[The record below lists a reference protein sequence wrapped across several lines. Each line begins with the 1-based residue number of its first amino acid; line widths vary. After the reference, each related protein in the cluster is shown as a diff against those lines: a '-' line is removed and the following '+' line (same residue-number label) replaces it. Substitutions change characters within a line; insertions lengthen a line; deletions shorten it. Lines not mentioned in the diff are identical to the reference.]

1 MRRGESPDSGADTS
15 ARSEESWQSSRK
27 TASSEST
34 GTLSNAQTARN
45 ANPHVLCKFQSWT
58 WIGKSSTT
66 QSASFAWR
74 ALMHAPQEHS
84 RQSSPSAASFQSQVR
99 FPLEPGVGVE
109 PTSAIHSWMLTTGC
123 YEMFL
128 QPVA

>member
-1 MRRGESPDSGADTS
+1 MQHGESHDSGADTS
-15 ARSEESWQSSRK
+15 APLEESWQSSRR
-27 TASSEST
+27 TAYSECT
-34 GTLSNAQTARN
+34 ATPSNAQTAKN
-45 ANPHVLCKFQSWT
+45 ARPHVPCKSQYWI

-66 QSASFAWR
+66 RNAYFAWR
-74 ALMHAPQEHS
+74 ALMHAPLEHS
-84 RQSSPSAASFQSQVR
+84 RLSSHNTTLSQSQVR